1 MNDLSS
7 HLSRFQLIETIR
19 TFFKN
24 DGFIDVITPPAVE
37 NPGMETHIH
46 PFQLKSLKDRK
57 DLPLFLHSS
66 PEFCMKELLSLGME
80 KIFTISY
87 SFRDEPNS
95 PIHRPQFLMLE
106 WYRANERYEKIM
118 EDCQNLINYC
128 LQKFP
133 ANVNSGLIVKKT
145 IQEIFQETIKVDIL
159 EYLTK
164 EKIIALIR
172 EKFPEVPLPQ
182 DTLDLGWDDC
192 FFLLF
197 LNKVE
202 PLLDTETPLLIYE
215 YPSLLSA
222 YSTLK
227 KEDPR
232 VCERFEIYWRNMELC
247 NCFNELTDPVEQRKR
262 LNEQGNLKKNLYGY
276 SLPYPKKFQSAMDKG
291 LPSSCGIALG
301 VERLLSALTGSENP
315 FWD

>member
-1 MNDLSS
+1 MSK
-7 HLSRFQLIETIR
+7 HLERFQLIEIIR
-19 TFFKN
+19 TFFRN
-24 DGFIDVITPPAVE
+24 EGFIDVITPPAVE

-46 PFQLKSLKDRK
+46 PFQLKSLKDGE

-66 PEFCMKELLSLGME
+66 PEFCMKELLSLGMD

-87 SFRDEPNS
+87 CFRDEPKS

-118 EDCQNLINYC
+118 EDCQNLINFC
-128 LQKFP
+128 LSKFP
-133 ANVNSGLIVKKT
+133 SNQNFGVIKKRT
-145 IQEIFQETIKVDIL
+145 IQEIFQEAINIDIL
-159 EYLTK
+159 DFLTK
-164 EKIIALIR
+164 EKIIPLIR
-172 EKFPEVPLPQ
+172 DKFPDVPLPQ
-182 DTLDLGWDDC
+182 ETESLGWDDC

-202 PLLDTETPLLIYE
+202 PFLDTKSPLLIYE
-215 YPSLLSA
+215 YPAPLSA

-232 VCERFEIYWRNMELC
+232 VCERFEIYWQGMEIC
-247 NCFNELTDPVEQRKR
+247 NSFNELTDPLEQKKR
-262 LNEQGNLKKNLYGY
+262 LKEQEHFKKELYGY
-276 SLPYPKKFQSAMDKG
+276 SLPYPKKFQSIMDNG
-291 LPSSCGIALG
+291 IPSSSGIALG
-301 VERLLSALTGSENP
+301 VERLLSALTGNENP